1 VKPVFSAHCTRFDQV
16 NTSITGCVSI
26 RPQGG
31 NPRLQAREE
40 ALENDCTHIVF
51 EQLKGIR
58 ERLPHAKAVHKWA
71 FHRLYEYVTYKA
83 ESEGLEVKQINPAYT
98 SQRCSKCGFTH
109 EDNRP
114 HNNGQ
119 DKFGC
124 LKCGY
129 EVHADYNAAKNIGLK
144 YLRDQQKSGRGGAP
158 VGVCL
163 NSGTLNVNGEH
174 SPTALSS

>member
-1 VKPVFSAHCTRFDQV
+1 MLHTIS
-16 NTSITGCVSI
+16 N
-26 RPQGG
+26 
-31 NPRLQAREE
+31 RLVEE

-51 EQLKGIR
+51 EQLNGIR
-58 ERLPHAKAVHKWA
+58 ERLPYAKAVHKWA

-83 ESEGLEVKQINPAYT
+83 ESEGLVVRQINPAYT

-119 DKFGC
+119 DEFGC

-129 EVHADYNAAKNIGLK
+129 DIHADYNAAKNIGLK
-144 YLRDQQKSGRGGAP
+144 YLRDQQKSGRGGTL
-158 VGVCL
+158 GVRL
-163 NSGTLNVNGEH
+163 NSRMLNVNGEY
-174 SPTALSS
+174 SPTVING